1 MEAAPP
7 SYEKATLVNAWDLI
21 ATYIPSSDLC
31 SVALRT
37 LPWARL
43 YVRSFTHTL
52 HLPPAHAE
60 LYNGPHADW
69 LREVLDRLPNLQS
82 LVVRGLPFFDH
93 AALIALRYRP
103 DQHQKEPVIHSSRNG
118 VAHSAVELPAP
129 VPSISFQPPR
139 QLNSSFPTF
148 GLRLLDA
155 SRCTNTTATGLC
167 EALKRLDQLLYL
179 DLSYTYAARDR
190 SVLIT
195 LKAYSGLQVL
205 KLRGINLRDD
215 DIGTLAPAIGTRVRS
230 LDLRNNLLTDV
241 TARLLLEDCFLRGT
255 SHASHQTGPSA
266 QPRTPPLVHY
276 LGPEMLATYQGDNFE
291 GYLRNAFTT
300 HFVNRLVFEDAPE
313 GGITHLYISDNRLSV
328 EGISSLIRSG
338 RLHVLDARIDNP
350 AGSSS
355 KRQPSDIPRPGAEKL
370 TYLFSGSAADSIRY
384 LRTSHEIVTKRASVP
399 TPNCAELPDSSAVF
413 ELSADSETPREL
425 MGDTPSMVV
434 TPARRVI
441 QPTPDEAAAFDKAR
455 RGSAVAPEAVSG
467 VVETQ
472 KSILLPPVADADSSS
487 LSPILS
493 SMNGNFHGPPP
504 SPILGPAIAEL
515 SANAPNTRQPSTGR
529 PRTLSHV
536 QSQREARFNYLRTRD
551 GFHPGLVPHLK
562 TLVLTDVPLQ
572 SEDITVSDRLVA
584 FIRECAEECS
594 LARKQAAS
602 DYTLPPGRRQ
612 ATNALKDIARGFFAL
627 ETVIL
632 EMAPAKSHAQNQGGQ
647 WRHASSAS
655 LTGDRDSQAL
665 WKESES
671 DFSFFGETEEVTFP
685 SLELPGKSMFMQA
698 MAGKESYTASRVSD
712 TMPAAKPPP
721 FRSEK
726 AMVDTIAQVSAFR
739 KTKKQEYQNCLSRGY
754 QDPEV
759 EGYWPGVVQVVRTA
773 GNADTFAEA
782 EEALDYFGNSF
793 SKGYLYK

>member
-1 MEAAPP
+1 MTRF
-7 SYEKATLVNAWDLI
+7 K
-21 ATYIPSSDLC
+21 
-31 SVALRT
+31 RT

-103 DQHQKEPVIHSSRNG
+103 PENQKEPVIHISRND
-118 VAHSAVELPAP
+118 VARSAVELPAP
-129 VPSISFQPPR
+129 VSSLSFQPPD
-139 QLNSSFPTF
+139 QLIGSFPTF

-190 SVLIT
+190 GVLNT
-195 LKAYSGLQVL
+195 LRAYSGLQVL
-205 KLRGINLRDD
+205 KLRGINLRDED
-215 DIGTLAPAIGTRVRS
+215 LGILAPAIGTRVRS
-230 LDLRNNLLTDV
+230 LDLRNNLLTDLS
-241 TARLLLEDCFLRGT
+241 ARLLLEDCFVKGT
-255 SHASHQTGPSA
+255 GHAHNQAEPPA
-266 QPRTPPLVHY
+266 QSRTPPLIHY

-291 GYLRNAFTT
+291 AYLRNAFTT
-300 HFVNRLVFEDAPE
+300 HFVGRLAFEDAPE

-328 EGISSLIRSG
+328 EGISGLIRSG
-338 RLHVLDARIDNP
+338 RLHVLDAKIDNP

-355 KRQPSDIPRPGAEKL
+355 RRQPSDLPWPGAEKL
-370 TYLFSGSAADSIRY
+370 GYLFAGSAADSIRY
-384 LRTSHEIVTKRASVP
+384 LKMSHEMVTKRLPRADSVIGTSVVGGLVELSDQVESISMP
-399 TPNCAELPDSSAVF
+399 DRAELPDSSAVF
-413 ELSADSETPREL
+413 ELSADSENPREL
-425 MGDTPSMVV
+425 LGDMPSMVV
-434 TPARRVI
+434 TPARRAI
-441 QPTPDEAAAFDKAR
+441 QPTPDELAAFDQAR

-467 VVETQ
+467 IVETCR
-472 KSILLPPVADADSSS
+472 SLLCPPGAADSSS
-487 LSPILS
+487 PSPILS
-493 SMNGNFHGPPP
+493 PISNGIFQGPPLSP
-504 SPILGPAIAEL
+504 SPDLAASDL
-515 SANAPNTRQPSTGR
+515 LLRTASTKASTIGR
-529 PRTLSHV
+529 PRTLSNV
-536 QSQREARFNYLRTRD
+536 RSQREARFNYLRTRD
-551 GFHPGLVPHLK
+551 GFHPGIVPHLK
-562 TLVLTDVPLQ
+562 TLVLTDVPIR
-572 SEDITVSDRLVA
+572 SEDSTVSDHLVA
-584 FIRECAEECS
+584 FLRECAEECS
-594 LARKQAAS
+594 LARKQAVC

-612 ATNALKDIARGFFAL
+612 ASNALKDIARSFFAL

-632 EMAPAKSHAQNQGGQ
+632 EMAPVKPHVQNQGGQ

-655 LTGDRDSQAL
+655 LTNDRDSQAL

-685 SLELPGKSMFMQA
+685 SLEPPGKSMFMQA
-698 MAGKESYTASRVSD
+698 MAGKESCTDMSRVS
-712 TMPAAKPPP
+712 MPVAKPPQSDP
-721 FRSEK
+721 E
-726 AMVDTIAQVSAFR
+726 MDLVDNIARISAFR
-739 KTKKQEYQNCLSRGY
+739 KSKKAEYQKCLAHGY

-773 GNADTFAEA
+773 GNADPFAEGD
-782 EEALDYFGNSF
+782 EALDYFGNSF